1 MGLFLGDLI
10 QFWAREGERL
20 IIRDGCL
27 FKGWC
32 LLLFQLI
39 FKIFNRTRRQKIIKT
54 RQEMVRL
61 KELWA
66 HIIQF
71 QHRLFLFVFRLIGLD
86 KLGSP
91 LGVWELCLSPFL
103 NCSIGHCIY
112 GNFRPFSRI
121 CFCHSPPCNTT
132 TQEQQGVKFNTR
144 VERQLPRPSNIIYTF
159 GANTKPLGA

>member
-1 MGLFLGDLI
+1 MAFEKHTPVGLYLSKGLFGGLSSVGLFVGDLI

-27 FKGWC
+27 FEGWC

-66 HIIQF
+66 HMYNSVSTPAISLRISSYWTRQT
-71 QHRLFLFVFRLIGLD
+71 REPT
-86 KLGSP
+86 GS
-91 LGVWELCLSPFL
+91 
-103 NCSIGHCIY
+103 
-112 GNFRPFSRI
+112 
-121 CFCHSPPCNTT
+121 
-132 TQEQQGVKFNTR
+132 
-144 VERQLPRPSNIIYTF
+144 
-159 GANTKPLGA
+159 LGALSKSFLKV